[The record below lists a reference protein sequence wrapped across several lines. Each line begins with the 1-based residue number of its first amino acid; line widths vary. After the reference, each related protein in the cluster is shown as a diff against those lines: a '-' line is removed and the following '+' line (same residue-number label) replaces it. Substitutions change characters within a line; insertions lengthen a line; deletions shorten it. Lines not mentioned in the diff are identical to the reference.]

1 MVLYFALDDGSII
14 EEYPLTESFHRME
27 KINVDQGAIKLDR
40 ADHHADKTHLLLK
53 GDLANDEKYISM
65 QTQAGVVLASIDH
78 EGKFH
83 GAGITAPELTSIN
96 STLDDVVDVLA
107 QINLDVDTNETA
119 IENLETDVQQNTQQV
134 ALIASHEDDLTGAT
148 HLNTGGELVKR
159 DSSGDV
165 HFNTVT
171 TELAAIGN
179 NISLYGDAAM
189 NFVPQ
194 SIVNGSPVN
203 KPDFL
208 YRFGR
213 NTEELGDLSGTGDG
227 LELKNGDTYN
237 EILIQVNDNT
247 PTIQI
252 AYEKLAEPVIRFTEN
267 DTITIDMDDSG
278 YHRLVV
284 KEEATVTAGA
294 TTTLN
299 LRDNVTAF
307 ELQLSGNMLANDDTH
322 IHLTKT
328 VSGDLFQYSYR
339 FEVAAVDVTHDVYI
353 KRVTRK
359 HDSDM
364 ITVKIHL
371 KSTDTIPNNTILHLI
386 CVEDTHLL

>member
-1 MVLYFALDDGSII
+1 
-14 EEYPLTESFHRME
+14 
-27 KINVDQGAIKLDR
+27 
-40 ADHHADKTHLLLK
+40 
-53 GDLANDEKYISM
+53 M
-65 QTQAGVVLASIDH
+65 QTAAGVVLASVDH
-78 EGKFH
+78 EGKFV
-83 GAGITAPELTSIN
+83 GAGITVPEVTSLN
-96 STLDDVVDVLA
+96 TALDDVVDVLA
-107 QINLDVDTNETA
+107 EISGDVDTNETA

-165 HFNTVT
+165 HFNAVT
-171 TELAAIGN
+171 TELAAVGN

-194 SIVNGSPVN
+194 SIVNGVPVN

-208 YRFGR
+208 YRWGR
-213 NTEELGDLSGTGDG
+213 NTEELGDTSGTGDG
-227 LELKNGDTYN
+227 LEFKNGDTDN

-247 PTIQI
+247 PTLEI
-252 AYEKLAEPVIRFTEN
+252 AYEKLAEPVIRFVEN
-267 DTITIDMDDSG
+267 GTTTVDMDDAG

-284 KEEATVTAGA
+284 KEEVTITANG
-294 TTTLN
+294 TNSLN

-307 ELQLSGNMLANDDTH
+307 ELQLSGNMIANDDTH

-328 VSGDLFQYSYR
+328 VSGDLFKYSYS
-339 FEVAAVDVTHDVYI
+339 FEVAAVDATHDVYI
-353 KRVTRK
+353 KRVTRR
-359 HDSDM
+359 HDTDV
-364 ITVKIHL
+364 ITIKVHL